1 MSSRTRARNRFETG
15 LDGGIGS
22 GDTTITLD
30 SVTGLLAPGILVIDG
45 DSPTLAEIISYTG
58 ISVNDLT
65 GVSRGLAGSA
75 SGAQAHASAARI
87 ASTFMHQHL
96 DDIFDDIEAL
106 ETADSDHAAAGDPHA
121 VYLKES
127 GGTMTGKITLDADPT
142 SDLHAA
148 TKQYVD
154 ANLTEAE
161 ADALYLQLTGGTLT
175 GDLTL
180 DADPDADLKAAT
192 KQYVDA
198 QISGG
203 GIPTGSRMIFDQDA
217 APTGWTRDVATA
229 DDRVIRIVTGAR
241 ADGGTWTQPDHTHT
255 NPTTGSSSTHTH
267 TGPSHTHSNPA
278 TGAASE
284 TSLAHDDGISS
295 TFLYTPLAH
304 THTQGNTG
312 SGGTGTTSA
321 GGAHSHTQPATA
333 GGATAASW
341 RPLHRDMIICVK
353 D

>member
-1 MSSRTRARNRFETG
+1 MSSRTKARNRFETG
-15 LDGGIGS
+15 LDGAINDS
-22 GDTTITLD
+22 ATSITLD
-30 SVTGLLAPGILVIDG
+30 SVSGLSSPGILVIDG
-45 DSPTLAEIISYTG
+45 ASPSLAEIIKYTG

-75 SGAQAHASAARI
+75 AGAQAHATGARV

-106 ETADSDHAAAGDPHA
+106 ETADTDHAAAADPHA
-121 VYLKES
+121 GYLKES
-127 GGTMTGKITLDADPT
+127 GGTMTGKIILDGDP
-142 SDLHAA
+142 SADLHAA

-180 DADPDADLKAAT
+180 DADPDAALKAAT

-198 QISGG
+198 QIAGG
-203 GIPTGSRMIFDQDA
+203 GVPTGSRMIFDQDS
-217 APTGWTRDVATA
+217 APTGWTRDVATV

-241 ADGGTWTQPDHTHT
+241 ADGGTWTQPDHDHT

-267 TGPSHTHSNPA
+267 TGPSHAHSNPA
-278 TGAASE
+278 TGDAS
-284 TSLAHDDGISS
+284 TTALSHDDGISS
-295 TFLYTPLAH
+295 TFLYTPKSH

-312 SGGTGTTSA
+312 SAGTGVTSA
-321 GGAHSHTQPATA
+321 GGAHSHTQPNSG

-341 RPLHRDMIICVK
+341 RPLHRDMIIAVK